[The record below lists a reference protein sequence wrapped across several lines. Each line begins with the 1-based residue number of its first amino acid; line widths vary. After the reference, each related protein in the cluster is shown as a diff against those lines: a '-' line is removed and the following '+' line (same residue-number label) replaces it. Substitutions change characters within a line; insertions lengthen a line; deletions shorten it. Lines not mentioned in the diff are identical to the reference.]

1 MAEMVVAP
9 VIKVLA
15 QLLIEEANWFKGVH
29 REVKSLKD
37 ELESIRCFLKDAEE
51 RSEKGNVND
60 GVKIWVKQVREEAYH
75 IEDVIDVYL
84 LHVAKQTRQHGG
96 LGFLLKT
103 SYLFKGLKRRQD
115 IASEIRNIKAS
126 LCEIKERG
134 KRYGFDS
141 VEQESSRGTAT
152 SEQDYDPR
160 LGSLF
165 VEDDEFFD
173 VGFTREELMTRL
185 VEGQSPRMVISL
197 VGTGGI
203 GKTTLVKK
211 VYDNEV
217 VKGHF
222 DCCAWITV
230 SQSYNLEKLLRTM
243 MREIHPATEY
253 IAGETGTIIERLI
266 SALRIYLETKRYIV
280 VFDDVWQLDFWGFMK
295 HALPN
300 NDRGSR
306 IIVTTRNEAVAISCK
321 DASCGLVEKL
331 QPWPQEMAWEFFCKK
346 SFQHE
351 VHRCC
356 PEELGELSQEIV
368 KKCQGL
374 PLVLATV
381 VGLLSTREK
390 NVFEWRKMHDSL
402 CFELE
407 TNPHLSNISKILS
420 LSYNNLPHYLKSC
433 FLYFS
438 VFPEDRLIADVR
450 LYRYWIAE
458 GFVTEKRGKTLEQV
472 AEEYLNELIQRN
484 LVQVWG
490 LLTGG
495 LDKLCRVHDLFHDI
509 IISRANELG
518 FCQILDE
525 KSSKI
530 SGKAR
535 RLSIQGT
542 EKVVETVDDYSTRSL
557 LLFND
562 ELPNAFMLTLFQKFK
577 KFKLLKVLDLTGA
590 PLSYLPKEVGNL
602 FHLKFLSIKKT
613 KVKVLPKFIGK
624 LVNLEILDFLFTPIS
639 ELPVEINKLRNLRG
653 LFGFYNNLEAGFG
666 PTKGIQNA
674 VYGIR
679 TPKGFGCLEN
689 LHMLGVVNGYHRGAA
704 SFKELEN
711 LRQLRWLGLATSDLT
726 TENGRA
732 LCVAIEKM
740 NHLERLYLRSINKD
754 VILDLEAL
762 SSPPRFLSHL
772 DLIGRLQKLPDWVS
786 KLQSLSTITLNDSRL
801 ADDPLKYLKNL
812 PSLAYL
818 WLSIAYEGEQLH
830 FEQGGFQKLKLLQ
843 LELLDGLKEMK
854 ISRGALPLLEELS
867 ISSCSQLKM
876 TASNLR
882 GLKSLILVEIS
893 EMPREFELDMQPE
906 GDQDH
911 WKIRNVPF
919 TPLRFRGHG
928 DIYDYYE
935 STLKWNVDR
944 YRHLYML

>member
-9 VIKVLA
+9 VIKVLT
-15 QLLIEEANWFKGVH
+15 QLLVEEANWFKGVH

-60 GVKIWVKQVREEAYH
+60 GVKTWVKQVREEAYH

-84 LHVAKQTRQHGG
+84 LHVAKQTRRHGG

-115 IASEIRNIKAS
+115 IASEIRHIKTS
-126 LCEIKERG
+126 LCEIKDRG

-173 VGFTREELMTRL
+173 VGLTREELMTRL
-185 VEGQSPRMVISL
+185 VQGQSTRMVISL

-230 SQSYNLEKLLRTM
+230 SQSYSLEKLLRTM
-243 MREIHPATEY
+243 MQEIHQATEY

-321 DASCGLVEKL
+321 DASCSLVEKL
-331 QPWPQEMAWEFFCKK
+331 QPWPQEMAWEFFCNKT
-346 SFQHE
+346 FRHE

-381 VGLLSTREK
+381 AGLLSTKEK

-458 GFVTEKRGKTLEQV
+458 GFVSEKRGKTLEQI
-472 AEEYLNELIQRN
+472 AGEYLNELIQRN
-484 LVQVWG
+484 LVQVWVMRG
-490 LLTGG
+490 S
-495 LDKLCRVHDLFHDI
+495 DKLCRVHDLFHDI
-509 IISRANELG
+509 IISRAIELG

-525 KSSKI
+525 RSSKI
-530 SGKAR
+530 SGKIR
-535 RLSIQGT
+535 RLSVQGT
-542 EKVVETVDDYSTRSL
+542 EKGVETVDDYGTRSL
-557 LLFND
+557 LLFNID
-562 ELPNAFMLTLFQKFK
+562 ELSNAFTLTLFQKFK
-577 KFKLLKVLDLTGA
+577 KFKLLKVLDVTGV

-602 FHLKFLSIKKT
+602 FHLKLLSIKNT

-639 ELPVEINKLRNLRG
+639 ELPVEINQLQNLRVLLG
-653 LFGFYNNLEAGFG
+653 LYHNLEAGFDR
-666 PTKGIQNA
+666 NSC
-674 VYGIR
+674 
-679 TPKGFGCLEN
+679 FGCLEN
-689 LHMLGVVNGYHRGAA
+689 LHILGLVNGYHRGAA
-704 SFKELEN
+704 FFKELEN
-711 LRQLRWLGLATSDLT
+711 LRQLRWLTMSDLT

-740 NHLERLYLRSINKD
+740 NHLERLYLFSINKD

-762 SSPPRFLSHL
+762 SSPPRFLSRL
-772 DLIGRLQKLPDWVS
+772 ELTSRLQKLPDWVS
-786 KLQSLSTITLNDSRL
+786 KLQSLSKLGLTDSRL

-843 LELLDGLKEMK
+843 LNELDGLKEMK

-882 GLKSLILVEIS
+882 GLKSLRLVEIS
-893 EMPREFELDMQPE
+893 EMPRVFELDMQPE

-919 TPLRFRGHG
+919 SPYRVRGEG
-928 DIYDYYE
+928 DAYDFYE
-935 STLKWNVDR
+935 SILKWNVYI
-944 YRHLYML
+944 YRSKNKTRK

>member
-9 VIKVLA
+9 VIEVLA

-60 GVKIWVKQVREEAYH
+60 GVKTWVKQVREEAYH

-84 LHVAKQTRQHGG
+84 LHVAKKSHQHGG
-96 LGFLLKT
+96 LGFLFRT

-115 IASEIRNIKAS
+115 IASEIRHIKAS
-126 LCEIKERG
+126 LYEIKKRG
-134 KRYGFDS
+134 KRYGFDY

-217 VKGHF
+217 LKGHF

-230 SQSYNLEKLLRTM
+230 SQSYNLEKLLRNM
-243 MREIHPATEY
+243 MQQIHPAAEY
-253 IAGETGTIIERLI
+253 IAGETGTIIERLV
-266 SALRIYLETKRYIV
+266 SALRKYLETKRYIV

-306 IIVTTRNEAVAISCK
+306 IIVTTRNEVVAISCK
-321 DASCGLVEKL
+321 DASCSLVEKL

-346 SFQHE
+346 TFRHE

-356 PEELGELSQEIV
+356 PEELEELSREIV

-381 VGLLSTREK
+381 AGILSTKEK
-390 NVFEWRKMHDSL
+390 NVFELRKMYDSL
-402 CFELE
+402 CFEVE

-458 GFVTEKRGKTLEQV
+458 GFVTETRGKTLEQV

-490 LLTGG
+490 LLHG
-495 LDKLCRVHDLFHDI
+495 LDKLCRVHDLLHDI

-525 KSSKI
+525 KSSKN
-530 SGKAR
+530 SGKTR

-542 EKVVETVDDYSTRSL
+542 EKAVETVDDYGTRSM
-557 LLFND
+557 LLFNFD
-562 ELPNAFMLTLFQKFK
+562 ELPNTFMLTLFQKFK
-577 KFKLLKVLDLTGA
+577 KFKLLKVLDLTGV

-624 LVNLEILDFLFTPIS
+624 LVNLEILDFMFTPIS
-639 ELPVEINKLRNLRG
+639 ELPVEINKLRNLRV
-653 LFGFYNNLEAGFG
+653 LVGFYHNLEDGFG
-666 PTKGIQNA
+666 A
-674 VYGIR
+674 VTFDGIR

-689 LHMLGVVNGYHRGAA
+689 VHILGLVNGYHRGAA
-704 SFKELEN
+704 FFKELDN
-711 LRQLRWLGLATSDLT
+711 LRQLRWLSMSDLT

-740 NHLERLYLRSINKD
+740 NHLERLCLHSINKE

-762 SSPPRFLSHL
+762 SSPPQFLSRL
-772 DLIGRLQKLPDWVS
+772 ELTGRLQKLPNWVS
-786 KLQSLSTITLNDSRL
+786 KLQGLSILGLSDSRL

-812 PSLAYL
+812 PSLVYL
-818 WLSIAYEGEQLH
+818 GLSIAYKGERLH

-843 LELLDGLKEMK
+843 LNKLDGLKEMK
-854 ISRGALPLLEELS
+854 ISRGTLPLLEKLF

-882 GLKSLILVEIS
+882 GLKSLELVEIS
-893 EMPREFELDMQPE
+893 EMPREFELNMQPE
-906 GDQDH
+906 GDRDH

-919 TPLRFRGHG
+919 SPIWLTGKG
-928 DIYDYYE
+928 DAYDFHE
-935 STLKWNVDR
+935 SSLKWNVDR
-944 YRHLYML
+944 YRHLYMV

>member
-1 MAEMVVAP
+1 
-9 VIKVLA
+9 
-15 QLLIEEANWFKGVH
+15 
-29 REVKSLKD
+29 
-37 ELESIRCFLKDAEE
+37 
-51 RSEKGNVND
+51 
-60 GVKIWVKQVREEAYH
+60 
-75 IEDVIDVYL
+75 
-84 LHVAKQTRQHGG
+84 
-96 LGFLLKT
+96 
-103 SYLFKGLKRRQD
+103 
-115 IASEIRNIKAS
+115 
-126 LCEIKERG
+126 
-134 KRYGFDS
+134 
-141 VEQESSRGTAT
+141 
-152 SEQDYDPR
+152 
-160 LGSLF
+160 
-165 VEDDEFFD
+165 
-173 VGFTREELMTRL
+173 MTGL
-185 VEGQSPRMVISL
+185 VEGQSTRMVISL

-243 MREIHPATEY
+243 MQEIHQATEY
-253 IAGETGTIIERLI
+253 LAGETGTIIERLI
-266 SALRIYLETKRYIV
+266 SALRIYLETKRYII
-280 VFDDVWQLDFWGFMK
+280 VFDDVLQLDFWGFMK

-321 DASCGLVEKL
+321 DVSCSLVQKL

-346 SFQHE
+346 SFRHE

-381 VGLLSTREK
+381 AGLLSTREK

-450 LYRYWIAE
+450 LYRYWIVE
-458 GFVTEKRGKTLEQV
+458 GFVTEKRGKTLERV
-472 AEEYLNELIQRN
+472 AEEYLNELIHRN

-490 LLTGG
+490 LSGG
-495 LDKLCRVHDLFHDI
+495 SDKLCRVHDLLHDI
-509 IISRANELG
+509 IISRANEMG

-525 KSSKI
+525 KSLKI
-530 SGKAR
+530 SGKTR

-542 EKVVETVDDYSTRSL
+542 EKAVETVDDYGTRSM
-557 LLFND
+557 LLFNVD
-562 ELPNAFMLTLFQKFK
+562 ELPIAFMLTLFQKIK
-577 KFKLLKVLDLTGA
+577 KFKLLKVLDLTGV

-602 FHLKFLSIKKT
+602 FHLKFLSLKNT

-624 LVNLEILDFLFTPIS
+624 LVNLEILDFLFTPIF
-639 ELPVEINKLRNLRG
+639 ELPVEINKLRNLRV
-653 LFGFYNNLEAGFG
+653 LLGFYHNLEASIGRNSF
-666 PTKGIQNA
+666 
-674 VYGIR
+674 YGIR

-689 LHMLGVVNGYHRGAA
+689 LHILGLVNGYHRGDAF
-704 SFKELEN
+704 FKELEN
-711 LRQLRWLGLATSDLT
+711 LRQLRWLTMSGLT
-726 TENGRA
+726 TEKGRA

-740 NHLERLYLRSINKD
+740 NHLERLNLISINED
-754 VILDLEAL
+754 VILGLEAL
-762 SSPPRFLSHL
+762 SSPPRFLSRL
-772 DLIGRLQKLPDWVS
+772 DLTGRLQKLPDWVS
-786 KLQSLSTITLNDSRL
+786 KLQSLSALGLNESRL

-812 PSLAYL
+812 PSLVYL
-818 WLSIAYEGEQLH
+818 WLSTAYEGEQLH

-843 LELLDGLKEMK
+843 LDQLDGLKEMK
-854 ISRGALPLLEELS
+854 ISRGTLPLLEKLF
-867 ISSCSQLKM
+867 IISCSQLKM

-882 GLKSLILVEIS
+882 GLKSLELVEIS
-893 EMPREFELDMQPE
+893 EMPRKFELDMQPE
-906 GDQDH
+906 GDKDH
-911 WKIRNVPF
+911 WKIRNVHFSPF
-919 TPLRFRGHG
+919 WLRGEG
-928 DIYDYYE
+928 DAYDLYE
-935 STLKWNVDR
+935 SSLKRNVDR
-944 YRHLYML
+944 YRHLYMV

>member
-9 VIKVLA
+9 VINVLA
-15 QLLIEEANWFKGVH
+15 QLLIEEANWFKGIH

-60 GVKIWVKQVREEAYH
+60 GVKTWVKQVREEAYH

-84 LHVAKQTRQHGG
+84 LHVAKQTLQHGG

-103 SYLFKGLKRRQD
+103 SYLFKGLKRRHD
-115 IASEIRNIKAS
+115 IASEIRNIKSS
-126 LCEIKERG
+126 LHEIKDRG

-141 VEQESSRGTAT
+141 VEKESSRGTAT
-152 SEQDYDPR
+152 SEQDHDPR

-173 VGFTREELMTRL
+173 VGFSREELMTRL
-185 VEGQSPRMVISL
+185 VEGQSTRMVISL

-211 VYDNEV
+211 VYDDEV
-217 VKGHF
+217 LKGHF

-243 MREIHPATEY
+243 TQEIHQATEY

-321 DASCGLVEKL
+321 DASCSLVEKL

-346 SFQHE
+346 TFRHE

-356 PEELGELSQEIV
+356 PQELEELCQEIV

-381 VGLLSTREK
+381 AGLLSTKEK

-402 CFELE
+402 CLELE

-438 VFPEDRLIADVR
+438 VFPEDRLIVDVR

-484 LVQVWG
+484 LVQVWM
-490 LLTGG
+490 LRG
-495 LDKLCRVHDLFHDI
+495 LDKLCRVHDLLHDI
-509 IISRANELG
+509 IISRAIELG

-530 SGKAR
+530 SGKTR

-542 EKVVETVDDYSTRSL
+542 EKAVETVDGYGTRSL
-557 LLFND
+557 LLFNVD
-562 ELPNAFMLTLFQKFK
+562 KLPNASMLTLFQKFK
-577 KFKLLKVLDLTGA
+577 KFKLLKVLDLTDV
-590 PLSYLPKEVGNL
+590 PLSNLPKEVGNL
-602 FHLKFLSIKKT
+602 FHLKFLSIKNT

-639 ELPVEINKLRNLRG
+639 ELPIEINKLRNLRV
-653 LFGFYNNLEAGFG
+653 LLGFCHNLEAGLGTTAF
-666 PTKGIQNA
+666 
-674 VYGIR
+674 YGMR
-679 TPKGFGCLEN
+679 TPKGFGCLGN
-689 LHMLGVVNGYHRGAA
+689 LHILAVVNGYHRGADF
-704 SFKELEN
+704 FKELEN
-711 LRQLRWLGLATSDLT
+711 LRQLRWLSMSDLT

-740 NHLERLYLRSINKD
+740 NHLERLHLISND
-754 VILDLEAL
+754 VILGLEAL
-762 SSPPRFLSHL
+762 SSPPPFLSHL
-772 DLIGRLQKLPDWVS
+772 ELTFQLQKLPDWVS
-786 KLQSLSTITLNDSRL
+786 KLQSLSTLGLNYSRL

-812 PSLAYL
+812 PSLVYL
-818 WLSIAYEGEQLH
+818 WLFIAYEGEQLH

-843 LELLDGLKEMK
+843 LNKLDGLKEIK
-854 ISRGALPLLEELS
+854 ISRGTLPLLEELS
-867 ISSCSQLKM
+867 ITSCSQLKM

-882 GLKSLILVEIS
+882 GLKSLKLVEIS

-911 WKIRNVPF
+911 WKIKNVPF
-919 TPLRFRGHG
+919 SPYQFRGHG
-928 DIYDYYE
+928 DVYDYYE
-935 STLKWNVDR
+935 STLKWKFDR
-944 YRHLYML
+944 Y